1 MFPVPRVLKE
11 PSYVEQEVMT
21 ECFKNHAN
29 RRKYH
34 LRCIHNAP
42 GHARFLLNWDSIA
55 EISSIEDRTILRKL
69 CHLNFCYENAKDDP
83 RIRSREEA
91 RSV

>member
-11 PSYVEQEVMT
+11 PSYIEQEVMT
-21 ECFKNHAN
+21 ECFKNHAD

-55 EISSIEDRTILRKL
+55 EISSIEDRTILEKIVSSKFL
-69 CHLNFCYENAKDDP
+69 L
-83 RIRSREEA
+83 
-91 RSV
+91 